1 MTPLDELI
9 AKARLLISEGHS
21 PGQIADELSLSME
34 TVTWLLTQKKGD
46 VAPKDVHIDWTVVSS
61 NALLLDDVARLMLH
75 RYHCA
80 EPPKPGEKSCSSGLE
95 NVAVVGIAISGVPLA
110 TLIAQAERVKL
121 AIYHPAKHSTA
132 EMPTGSMSGNFS
144 AITGERCII
153 VDDVIT
159 SGRTM
164 HEVVEYLRRHKATPV
179 AIWVLF
185 DKRGIKEVDGVPVY
199 PVFRV
204 SRID

>member
-1 MTPLDELI
+1 MTSLDELI

-46 VAPKDVHIDWTVVSS
+46 AAPKDVHIDWTVVSS
-61 NALLLDDVARLMLH
+61 NALLLDDVARLMLD
-75 RYHCA
+75 RYHCGGPA
-80 EPPKPGEKSCSSGLE
+80 GEKADLGT
-95 NVAVVGIAISGVPLA
+95 VAVVGIALSGVPLA
-110 TLIAQAERVKL
+110 TLIAAGEGARF

-132 EMPTGSMSGNFS
+132 EKPTGSMSGNFS
-144 AITGERCII
+144 AIVGERCII

-164 HEVVEYLRRHKATPV
+164 HEVVDYLRRHKATPV

>member
-1 MTPLDELI
+1 MTSLDELI

-21 PGQIADELSLSME
+21 PGQIADELSLSQE

-46 VAPKDVHIDWTVVSS
+46 AAPRDVSIDWTVVSG
-61 NALLLDDVARLMLH
+61 NALLLDDVARLMLD
-75 RYHCA
+75 RYHCSA
-80 EPPKPGEKSCSSGLE
+80 PAGELDLGA
-95 NVAVVGIAISGVPLA
+95 VAIVGIALSGVPLA
-110 TLIAQAERVKL
+110 TLIAASEQARF
-121 AIYHPAKHSTA
+121 AIYHPAKHSPA
-132 EMPTGSMSGNFS
+132 ENPTGSLSGNFAS
-144 AITGERCII
+144 VANERCII

-159 SGRTM
+159 SGKTM
-164 HEVVEYLRRHKATPV
+164 HEVVAYLRRQKATPI

-185 DKRGIKEVDGVPVY
+185 DKRGLSEVDGVPVY

>member
-1 MTPLDELI
+1 MSSLDELI
-9 AKARLLISEGHS
+9 AKARHLLSEGHS
-21 PGQIADELSLSME
+21 PGQIADELSLSQE

-46 VAPKDVHIDWTVVSS
+46 AAPKDVSIDWTVVSG
-61 NALLLDDVARLMLH
+61 NALLLDDVARLMLD

-80 EPPKPGEKSCSSGLE
+80 EPPAADEKAGLGT
-95 NVAVVGIAISGVPLA
+95 VAVVGIALSGVPLA
-110 TLIAQAERVKL
+110 TLIAASEGARF
-121 AIYHPAKHSTA
+121 AIYHPAKHSTSA
-132 EMPTGSMSGNFS
+132 TPTGSMSGNF
-144 AITGERCII
+144 AGVANERCIV

-164 HEVVEYLRRHKATPV
+164 HEVVAHLRRQKATPV

-185 DKRGIKEVDGVPVY
+185 DKRGLNEVDGVPVY
-199 PVFRV
+199 SVFRV